1 VSAPFRAIDRCRV
14 CGGSDLEAALDLGSQ
29 ALTGVFPKT
38 PGQAVPVMPLRL
50 VRCVKGGD
58 SGRCGLL
65 QLEHSAAPEALYG
78 DDYGYRSG
86 LNRSMVAH
94 LHGKVEAIRARV
106 PLGPGDLVV
115 DIGSNDGTTLAAYP
129 PGGADLIGV
138 DPGGAA
144 FARYYPPHIRLIP
157 DFFSARGLA
166 AAVGPRK
173 AKVITSFSMF
183 YDLEDPMQFMREV
196 RDSLDDRGVWVL
208 EQSYM
213 PTMLAMNAYDTVC
226 HEHLEY
232 YALGPIRW
240 MMERVGLAILEVTF
254 NAVNGGSFSI
264 TAAKAGSTQAA
275 DTAAVDAILR
285 KEAALGLD
293 TPSPYAAFRERV
305 ARHRDEL
312 RAFLGEHRRA
322 GRRIAGYGASTK
334 GNVLLQ
340 FCGVTREEMGC
351 IAEVNSDKF
360 GRFTPGTLIPIVSEE
375 EARRSKPEMFLVL
388 PWHFR
393 ENIVERERPWLE
405 GGGRLVFPLP
415 RLDVV
420 GAA

>member
-1 VSAPFRAIDRCRV
+1 PFRAIDRCRV
-14 CGGSDLEAALDLGSQ
+14 CGGSDLEPALDLGNQ

-38 PGQAVPVMPLRL
+38 ADQAVPVMPLRL
-50 VRCVKGGD
+50 VRCVTGGD
-58 SGRCGLL
+58 PGRCGLL

-94 LHGKVEAIRARV
+94 LRGKVEAIRARI

-129 PGGADLIGV
+129 SRGADLIGI

-144 FARYYPPHIRLIP
+144 FARHYPAHIRLIP

-196 RDSLDDRGVWVL
+196 RDCLDDRGLWVL

-264 TAAKAGSTQAA
+264 TAAKQGSSHAA
-275 DTAAVDAILR
+275 DGAAIDAILK

-293 TPSPYAAFRERV
+293 TPAPYAAFRERV

-312 RAFLGEHRRA
+312 RGFLGAQRRE
-322 GRRIAGYGASTK
+322 GRRVAGYGASTK

-340 FCGVTREEMGC
+340 YCGVTREDLAS
-351 IAEVNSDKF
+351 IAEVNQDKF

-393 ENIVERERPWLE
+393 DSIVERERAWLE
-405 GGGRLVFPLP
+405 AGGRLVFPLP
-415 RLDVV
+415 HLDLV